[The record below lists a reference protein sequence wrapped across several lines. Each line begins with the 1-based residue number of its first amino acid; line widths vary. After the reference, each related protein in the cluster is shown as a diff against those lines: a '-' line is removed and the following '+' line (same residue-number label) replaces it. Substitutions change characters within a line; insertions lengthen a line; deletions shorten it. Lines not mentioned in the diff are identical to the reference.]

1 MKRRKENSSDGS
13 RGSKG
18 EVCNYFKQKPTVWQ
32 LHTENPQVPWEE
44 NWLEAKSWEHSVC
57 MRAHVFYLQ
66 VQGSGRHVGGVLREC
81 FY

>member
-1 MKRRKENSSDGS
+1 MQKKRTVSDGS

-18 EVCNYFKQKPTVWQ
+18 EVCSYFKQKTTVRP
-32 LHTENPQVPWEE
+32 LHTENPQAPWEE
-44 NWLEAKSWEHSVC
+44 NWLEAKSWEHGVC

-66 VQGSGRHVGGVLREC
+66 AQGSGRHVGGVLRGC